1 MKNRLF
7 AHDRRAYS
15 KTKTYSRDPLM
26 PSDPLHRKP
35 LYPTSNSWGIP
46 DLSYPVLPTLP
57 QELYP
62 YRQRVKRDVAQAA
75 VHFFLFDAVFES
87 VWNYPTQAQQF
98 LRRFPM
104 TLTPDFSLNADMPL
118 AVQLWNTY
126 RTRWCGAHWQAQ
138 GLTVIP
144 TVSWSTPASYAFC
157 FLGIPRYS
165 PVALTTLG
173 SRASERR
180 GAFLHGFAALV
191 EQVQPKVVLCYGE
204 PLPAMERVPLQVY
217 PDRWQRVQQ
226 ERDHGR

>member
-1 MKNRLF
+1 
-7 AHDRRAYS
+7 
-15 KTKTYSRDPLM
+15 
-26 PSDPLHRKP
+26 
-35 LYPTSNSWGIP
+35 
-46 DLSYPVLPTLP
+46 
-57 QELYP
+57 
-62 YRQRVKRDVAQAA
+62 
-75 VHFFLFDAVFES
+75 
-87 VWNYPTQAQQF
+87 
-98 LRRFPM
+98 M

-138 GLTVIP
+138 GRTIIP

-173 SRASERR
+173 SRSPERR

-191 EQVQPKVVLCYGE
+191 EQIQPKVVLCYGE

-226 ERDHGR
+226 EQEQAHGR